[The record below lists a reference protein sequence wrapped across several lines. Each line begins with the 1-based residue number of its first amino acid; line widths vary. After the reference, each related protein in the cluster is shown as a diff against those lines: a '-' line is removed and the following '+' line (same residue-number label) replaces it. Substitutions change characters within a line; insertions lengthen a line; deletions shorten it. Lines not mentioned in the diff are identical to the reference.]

1 MYTRK
6 MYKSFHTSPNYLE
19 FLQMVN
25 QSNSYSY
32 QLTSYQK
39 NPAFVAGFHF
49 ICKTRR
55 LPQRFDL
62 SDLNQTFCLYIG
74 PQRSVSFSFVSIE
87 LISY

>member
-39 NPAFVAGFHF
+39 KPC
-49 ICKTRR
+49 ICGR
-55 LPQRFDL
+55 LP
-62 SDLNQTFCLYIG
+62 LYL
-74 PQRSVSFSFVSIE
+74 QDKMASTEV
-87 LISY
+87 